1 MARITVEDCLE
12 QVENRFQLVHLA
24 AQRTKQLRR
33 GSAIMVDSPEN
44 KEVVQAL
51 REIAA
56 GKVSFQNIGELIVPE
71 EDIFEAYTEKFDEE
85 HILDADEDDLEVI
98 NGDESE
104 DDEEDL

>member
-12 QVENRFQLVHLA
+12 HVDNRSQLVHLA

-33 GSAIMVDSPEN
+33 GSKIMVDSPEN

-71 EDIFEAYTEKFDEE
+71 EDIFEAYNEKFDEE
-85 HILDADEDDLEVI
+85 HVLDAEEDDLEVI
-98 NGDESE
+98 DGEPE

>member
-1 MARITVEDCLE
+1 VARITVEDCLE

-33 GSAIMVDSPEN
+33 GSNSMADSPEN

-56 GKVSFQNIGELIVPE
+56 GKVSFENINDLIVPE
-71 EDIFEAYTEKFDEE
+71 QDIFEVYSEE
-85 HILDADEDDLEVI
+85 LEQEQIIDAEEDDLEVI
-98 NGDESE
+98 ENGVG
-104 DDEEDL
+104 EEEEEP

>member
-1 MARITVEDCLE
+1 MARITVEDCLDH
-12 QVENRFQLVHLA
+12 VENRFQLVHLA

-33 GSAIMVDSPEN
+33 GSKIMVDSPEN

-56 GKVSFQNIGELIVPE
+56 GKVSFQNIGELTVPE
-71 EDIFEAYTEKFDEE
+71 EDIFETYNEKLDEE

-98 NGDESE
+98 DGEPED
-104 DDEEDL
+104 DDEEL